1 MKHAGALSSFDAL
14 PDDALMRLSLLF
26 AWGLIP
32 FSPSTLWRRVRAST
46 FPRPIRLSPQVTAW
60 RVGDIRAWL
69 KDPEGFI
76 ADDGEAQK

>member
-14 PDDALMRLSLLF
+14 PDDAFIRLSLLI
-26 AWGLIP
+26 AWSLIP
-32 FSPSTLWRRVRAST
+32 FSASTLWRRVRSST
-46 FPRPIRLSPQVTAW
+46 FPKPMRISSQVTAW

-76 ADDGEAQK
+76 ADDCEAQK